1 MSGGIVWDGGILW
14 FDRKLIYFD
23 TCGLTGDY
31 VVSFGKKCS
40 GEMWRALESF
50 DDWQR
55 ICNWWFLS
63 YVRTIQLDPA
73 GPSEELDDHCGM
85 GHWA

>member
-1 MSGGIVWDGGILW
+1 MVAYCGLIG
-14 FDRKLIYFD
+14 KLIYFD

-50 DDWQR
+50 YDWQR